1 MRAAPALAN
10 MGVRDITPEIC
21 LLTAKPRIFAKLYSR
36 KSSLMVKQHDLTQY
50 GGMMK
55 YPG

>member
-10 MGVRDITPEIC
+10 MGVGGITPEIC